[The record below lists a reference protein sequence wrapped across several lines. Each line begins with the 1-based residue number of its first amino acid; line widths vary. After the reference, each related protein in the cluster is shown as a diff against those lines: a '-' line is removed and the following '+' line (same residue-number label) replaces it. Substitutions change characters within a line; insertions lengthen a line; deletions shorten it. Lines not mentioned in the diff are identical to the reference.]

1 MDQVNYTPLELIPHS
16 GFVQATIP
24 EQFRSGI
31 IEEIERLKKTKEDP
45 YNSGLV
51 GVIDDE
57 YGMRGLTANEEFVSF
72 LKLLTTAYDTHF
84 KDVSESKGDFD
95 GEIVPRKLFWVN
107 FQKRYEYNPIHTHSG
122 LYSFVIW
129 IKVPYDLQEE
139 KNLFPDNPSPESICS
154 FSFVYNAGNIMTHGI
169 DVDQN
174 YEWEIV
180 LFPSFRHHI
189 VTPFMTTDE
198 PRISIAGNLT
208 NDAAAVRI

>member
-1 MDQVNYTPLELIPHS
+1 MDQVNFTPHQLLPDS

-31 IEEIERLKKTKEDP
+31 IEEIERLKKTKENP

-51 GVIDDE
+51 GVIGDE
-57 YGMRGLTANEEFVSF
+57 YGMKGLTANEEFTSF
-72 LKLLTTAYDTHF
+72 LRMLTSAYDQHF
-84 KDVSESKGDFD
+84 PDVVQSREDVD

-139 KNLFPDNPSPESICS
+139 KNLYPDNPSPESICS
-154 FSFVYNAGNIMTHGI
+154 FCFVYNAAKIMTYSI
-169 DVDQN
+169 DVDQSF
-174 YEWEIV
+174 EWEII
-180 LFPSFRHHI
+180 LFPSSRHHT

-208 NDAAAVRI
+208 TDSAHVKV